1 MNLRYIPFSELSDL
15 VNKRD
20 LTAKFTKSSFGC
32 TNYSCGCNSKIP
44 NFDYIYLNNFITA
57 WFGIIFIRQG
67 IYQEAVFRF
76 KIQIPENYPDGD
88 CPRLFF
94 DHPVYHPIVDPD
106 SNELDV
112 KRGFHKWRRN
122 VNHIWQIL
130 LYTRRCFYKFDT
142 KDALNC
148 DAAHL

>member
-1 MNLRYIPFSELSDL
+1 MIKFPQSQA
-15 VNKRD
+15 
-20 LTAKFTKSSFGC
+20 LTSHFESFWNIVRFYVAG
-32 TNYSCGCNSKIP
+32 
-44 NFDYIYLNNFITA
+44 

-76 KIQIPENYPDGD
+76 KILIPDNYPDGD
-88 CPRLFF
+88 CPRLVFE
-94 DHPVYHPIVDPD
+94 HPVYHPIVDPETH
-106 SNELDV
+106 ELDV